1 MAARLP
7 VHYSAHGGVPDP
19 DGALNLSRKLT
30 SFALSTAVLA
40 ALAASGSTAA
50 AQDQLSSTWAS
61 VNACSNTQ
69 LGARAQL
76 AGDGTSADMRVRFTA
91 QWLSPTGWLP
101 LNGAATSPWQSA
113 GSAEYT
119 WGQAGWTYSLS
130 VPAGRS
136 YQLRV
141 VADMQWAGSGR
152 SATHVTGPC
161 NVSG

>member
-1 MAARLP
+1 
-7 VHYSAHGGVPDP
+7 
-19 DGALNLSRKLT
+19 LSRKLT
-30 SFALSTAVLA
+30 SFALSAAAIA
-40 ALAASGSTAA
+40 ALAAPSSAA

-76 AGDGTSADMRVRFTA
+76 AGDGSSADMQVRFTA
-91 QWLSPTGWLP
+91 QWLSPTGWQP

-119 WGQAGWTYSLS
+119 WGQAGWTYTLS
-130 VPAGRS
+130 VPAGNS

-141 VADMQWAGSGR
+141 VAEMQWAGSGR
-152 SATHVTGPC
+152 SATHVTGAC